1 MLMVLDTILV
11 DTERFYQLFK
21 TPVVVLNNSLGFLA
35 IKDAFRVSKE
45 LTSLIYQAVVR
56 GCAQ

>member
-1 MLMVLDTILV
+1 MVLDIILEN
-11 DTERFYQLFK
+11 TERLYQLFK

-35 IKDAFRVSKE
+35 IKDAFRLSKE
-45 LTSLIYQAVVR
+45 LTSLIYQTVVR

>member
-1 MLMVLDTILV
+1 MVLDIILAN
-11 DTERFYQLFK
+11 TERLYQLFK

-45 LTSLIYQAVVR
+45 LTSLTYQAVVR

>member
-1 MLMVLDTILV
+1 MVLDIILEN
-11 DTERFYQLFK
+11 TERLYQLFK

-45 LTSLIYQAVVR
+45 LTSLIYQTVVR

>member
-1 MLMVLDTILV
+1 MVLDIILAN
-11 DTERFYQLFK
+11 TERLYQLFK

-35 IKDAFRVSKE
+35 IKDAFRASKE

>member
-11 DTERFYQLFK
+11 TSERLYQLFK
-21 TPVVVLNNSLGFLA
+21 TPVGVLNNSLGFLA

>member
-1 MLMVLDTILV
+1 MVLDIILAN
-11 DTERFYQLFK
+11 TERLCQLFK